1 MGGFKSIMSEK
12 VVEIGED
19 EVDRFMSDRLQG
31 MDHEEKKIYLA
42 QFLDIEANAISFNNV
57 GCFIINLDDDDE
69 QLDEYD
75 YIVK

>member
-1 MGGFKSIMSEK
+1 MNKKTI
-12 VVEIGED
+12 EIGED
-19 EVDRFMSDRLQG
+19 EVTRFISDRWQG

-42 QFLDIEANAISFNNV
+42 QFLDIEADTISFNNV
-57 GCFIINLDDDDE
+57 GRFIINLDDDDE

>member
-12 VVEIGED
+12 VIEIGED

-42 QFLDIEANAISFNNV
+42 QFLDIKADDISFNDV
-57 GCFIINLDDDDE
+57 GRYIINLDDDDE

>member
-1 MGGFKSIMSEK
+1 MEGFKSIMSK
-12 VVEIGED
+12 RVVEIGED

-42 QFLDIEANAISFNNV
+42 QFLDIKADDISFNDV
-57 GCFIINLDDDDE
+57 GRYIINLDDDDE